1 MIVSGMNK
9 LTLINY
15 PDKTACI
22 IFTQGCNFRCSFCQ
36 NSSLLKASNESLV
49 QEKEILDY
57 LAKRKKVID
66 GICISGG
73 EPLMQNDIKE
83 FIKKVK
89 EIGISVKLDTNGSY
103 PDKLNNLIQENL
115 LDYVAMDIKNDFK
128 SYSKITEIKNFN
140 LEKIK
145 KSIDILK
152 KSNIDY
158 EFRTTVVKEFH
169 TFDKLKSICEYIGPK
184 AKYFI
189 QNFRDSDDVLR
200 KNLHGFSEEE
210 LLDIIKKLNE
220 KYPKVTLRN
229 I

>member
-9 LTLINY
+9 LTLIDY

-128 SYSKITEIKNFN
+128 SYSKITEIKIFN

>member
-9 LTLINY
+9 LTLIDY

>member
-9 LTLINY
+9 LTLIDY
-15 PDKTACI
+15 PDKTACV

-57 LAKRKKVID
+57 LTKRKKVID

-128 SYSKITEIKNFN
+128 SYSKIAEIKDFN

>member
-9 LTLINY
+9 LTLIDY
-15 PDKTACI
+15 PNKTACV

-36 NSSLLKASNESLV
+36 NSSLLKASNESLI
-49 QEKEILDY
+49 QEKEIIEY
-57 LAKRKKVID
+57 LTKRKKLID

-73 EPLMQNDIKE
+73 EPLMQRDIKE
-83 FIKKVK
+83 FIKKIK
-89 EIGISVKLDTNGSY
+89 EIGIAVKLDTNGSY
-103 PDKLNNLIQENL
+103 PDKLNDLIQENL
-115 LDYVAMDIKNDFK
+115 LDYVAMDIKSDFK
-128 SYSKITEIKNFN
+128 NYSKIAEIKNPN

-145 KSIDILK
+145 KSINVLK

-169 TFDKLKSICEYIGPK
+169 TFDKLKNICEYIGPK

-200 KNLHGFSEEE
+200 KNLHGFSETE
-210 LLDIIKKLNE
+210 LLNIIKKLNE
-220 KYPKVTLRN
+220 KYPKIALRN
-229 I
+229 M

>member
-9 LTLINY
+9 LTLIDY

-128 SYSKITEIKNFN
+128 SYSKIAEIKDFN